1 MAHYMAINKSG
12 KNLPILVGGPVL
24 IRAIR
29 LVPFIIVKLLSIA
42 IRRTGLR
49 SISET
54 VLGGLFRASIMPRMQ
69 MEMIFSPPML
79 RQ

>member
-1 MAHYMAINKSG
+1 M
-12 KNLPILVGGPVL
+12 L

-29 LVPFIIVKLLSIA
+29 LVLFIIVKLLSIA

-54 VLGGLFRASIMPRMQ
+54 VLAGLFRDSIMQRMQ
-69 MEMIFSPPML
+69 MEMIFSPLIL